1 MVMAAIASTIGT
13 ALGSTHGSWR
23 PLALRIV
30 SFPSLSTVGCS
41 MSTVATGLNATLK
54 YMSCPLLIPPC

>member
-13 ALGSTHGSWR
+13 ALGSTHGSCR

-30 SFPSLSTVGCS
+30 SLPSLSTVGCS
-41 MSTVATGLNATLK
+41 MSTVATGLKATLK
-54 YMSCPLLIPPC
+54 